1 MCIQVKSF
9 ETLEED
15 LTVWKTVRR
24 SRTGNWFLSYFPPGW
39 RAAQQRPAGGP
50 LYQVWQSL
58 GVNSGFGMLDEG
70 NTKRYTIGTT
80 HTSKEPGMYCFE
92 HYKQA
97 HGFANRGYSSRPV
110 LKCTIP
116 KGTLIVKGIYEGGLT
131 IVTRKLRVEKE
142 VHGPLASA

>member
-1 MCIQVKSF
+1 MCIQVEGF

-24 SRTGNWFLSYFPPGW
+24 SRTGDWFLSYFPPAW
-39 RAAQQRPAGGP
+39 RAAQQRPAGGK
-50 LYQVWQSL
+50 LYQVWQDLALPSL
-58 GVNSGFGMLDEG
+58 WGHQDEG

-92 HYKQA
+92 HYRQA
-97 HGFANRGYSSRPV
+97 QCFAERGYNSRPV

-116 KGTLIVKGIYEGGLT
+116 KGTFIVKGSYEGGLT